1 MSQGLPDRFTSLT
14 DYILAITHEIWES
27 RQIDRIARYY
37 SADCVIYTLGGI
49 VIGAD
54 AVDKNTRDTLRAF
67 PDRLL
72 LGEAVVLSPLD
83 DGCWLSSHRIGSPMT
98 HMADLP
104 QIPATGRKVFVRT
117 IADCVVDQGVITR
130 EWLVRDNYSLMQQL
144 QVDPIAAARSARTVS
159 RPELLDWLA
168 SEKKRIDAAPDPAS
182 EVLFADAQRRE
193 FAMSVLWN
201 EWIRGDRGLMG
212 WQFADY
218 AVVHDSMPIASGI
231 EGIHH
236 HYAGLRAAISDA
248 ALTVDS
254 VGWQPSD
261 GRSGTLAAR
270 WMLSFRHTG
279 RLWGLEPSGA
289 PAVMM
294 GVTHWQILDGK
305 IVAEWAIYDRVAT
318 LAQLVDA
325 SE

>member
-1 MSQGLPDRFTSLT
+1 MTSGLPDRFTSVT

-37 SADCVIYTLGGI
+37 SSDCVIYTLGGI

-54 AVDKNTRDTLRAF
+54 VVDRNTRDTLRAF

-72 LGEAVVLSPLD
+72 LGEAVVLSPLE

-98 HMADLP
+98 HSADLP

-144 QVDPIAAARSARTVS
+144 QVDPIAAARSVRAS
-159 RPELLDWLA
+159 SAPDLLDWLE
-168 SEKKRIDAAPDPAS
+168 SERVRVNATPDLAAEVSRTDP
-182 EVLFADAQRRE
+182 QRRE
-193 FAMSVLWN
+193 FAESVLWN
-201 EWIRGDRGLMG
+201 QWKKGDRALLG
-212 WQFADY
+212 QHFADY
-218 AVVHDSMPIASGI
+218 AVLYDSLPIASGV
-231 EGIHH
+231 ESIHR
-236 HYAGLRAAISDA
+236 HYQGLRAAISDA

-254 VGWQPSD
+254 VGWQPGAD
-261 GRSGTLAAR
+261 RSGTLAAR
-270 WMLSFRHTG
+270 WMLSFRQTG
-279 RLWGLEPSGA
+279 RLWGLDPAGA

-294 GVTHWQILDGK
+294 GVTHWQVLDGK
-305 IVAEWAIYDRVAT
+305 IVAEWAIYDRIAT
-318 LAQLVDA
+318 LAQLVEP
-325 SE
+325 SR